1 MLQVYVVGYGSK
13 SRSWF
18 LLNPVADIVQQSTPT
33 IAWRWDVGRSARDS
47 HPGLVPV
54 FRFNAED
61 PDAIA
66 DGVTVYELFGALS
79 LRQGLLDYLF
89 LECRMFARWVTV
101 VVKL

>member
-1 MLQVYVVGYGSK
+1 M
-13 SRSWF
+13 
-18 LLNPVADIVQQSTPT
+18 
-33 IAWRWDVGRSARDS
+33 
-47 HPGLVPV
+47 PV

-101 VVKL
+101 AVEL